1 MPDVDE
7 KVLKK
12 IMPHSLEAERSV
24 VGGLF
29 IDPHSIGIVS
39 EILADGSLFY
49 NNAYG
54 ALFDTML
61 ELNREGRAI
70 DVLTVQ
76 DKLNNN
82 DVPTVLKDPNFIM
95 ELVVSV
101 PTAANIK
108 HYADI
113 VAEKATLR
121 DLIKVTEEITNNC
134 YQSKENVSELL
145 EETEKKVFKIVQRRN
160 IGELTPID
168 QVVME
173 SLSMIEKAAKTT
185 GDVTGLASGFID
197 LDHRTAGFQ
206 PGNLVLIAARPAMGK
221 TSFVLSL
228 AKNVIINQKKPLV
241 MFSLEMS
248 KAELVNRL
256 LSMDSRVDSQKFKTG
271 QLNDADWESLIESG
285 GNIGKSKLI
294 LDDTSTTIGEI
305 RSKCRKLKLEQD
317 IQLVIIDYLQ
327 LMNGNGRSDSRQQEI
342 SEISRALKLLAKEL
356 QIPVIALSQL
366 SRQVESRPDHR
377 PMLSD
382 LRESGAIEQDADV
395 VLFIYRDEVYHPDT
409 EKKNVAEIIIAK
421 QRSGPIGTVEL
432 TWLAEYTQFA
442 NMAR

>member
-1 MPDVDE
+1 MPELDE
-7 KVLKK
+7 VILKR
-12 IMPHSLEAERSV
+12 IMPHSTEAEQSV
-24 VGGLF
+24 IGGMI
-29 IDPHSIGIVS
+29 IDAECIPMVS
-39 EILADGSLFY
+39 EIIPDGAMFY
-49 NNAYG
+49 NASYG
-54 ALFDTML
+54 AVYEAML
-61 ELNREGRAI
+61 ELHKDGRAI
-70 DVLTVQ
+70 DIVTLQ
-76 DKLNNN
+76 DKLREK
-82 DVPTVLKDPNFIM
+82 DVPPEVGSLEFIRD
-95 ELVVSV
+95 LIAAV
-101 PTAANIK
+101 PTSANVK
-108 HYADI
+108 HYAKI

-121 DLIKVTEEITNNC
+121 DLIKVTEGIARDC
-134 YQSKENVSELL
+134 YQGKDNLTDLL

-160 IGELTPID
+160 VGELVPID

-173 SLSMIEKAAKTT
+173 SLEMIEKAAKTT

-228 AKNVIINQKKPLV
+228 AKNVILNLRKPIV

-256 LSMDSRVDSQKFKTG
+256 LSMDSKVDSQKFKTG
-271 QLNDADWESLIESG
+271 QLNEGDWESLIESG
-285 GNIGKSKLI
+285 GNIGNSPLI
-294 LDDTSTTIGEI
+294 LDDTATTIGEI
-305 RSKCRKLKLEQD
+305 RSKCRKLKMEND

-327 LMNGNGRSDSRQQEI
+327 LMNGNGRTDSRQQEI
-342 SEISRALKLLAKEL
+342 SEISRALKLMAKEL
-356 QIPVIALSQL
+356 KVPVIALSQL

-395 VLFIYRDEVYHPDT
+395 VLFIYRDEVYNKDSD
-409 EKKNVAEIIIAK
+409 KKGVAEIIIAK

-432 TWLAEYTQFA
+432 AWLPEYTQFG
-442 NMAR
+442 NLAR